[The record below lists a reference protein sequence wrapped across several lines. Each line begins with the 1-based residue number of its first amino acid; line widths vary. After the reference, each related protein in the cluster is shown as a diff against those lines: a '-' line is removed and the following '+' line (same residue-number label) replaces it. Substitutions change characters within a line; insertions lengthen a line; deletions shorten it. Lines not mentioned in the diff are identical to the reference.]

1 MKRTKKELLESIEKK
16 VVKSLLVAKNT
27 LYIEYLDGCKAIR
40 LHDTD
45 IITQKSNGN
54 IVLNSGGFK
63 TPTTKERLNRRSYP
77 ININCPGIYQKN
89 YQWFVGEN
97 SVFYNGITFNENG
110 DQVSPQ
116 KNR

>member
-1 MKRTKKELLESIEKK
+1 MRRTKKEMLESIEKK
-16 VVKSLLVAKNT
+16 VKKTLFVANNT

-40 LHDTD
+40 LHNTD
-45 IITQKSNGN
+45 IITQKPNGN

-63 TPTTKERLNRRSYP
+63 TKTTRERLNRRQYP
-77 ININCPGIYQKN
+77 IVINCPRVYQKN
-89 YQWFVGEN
+89 HQWFVGEN

-110 DQVSPQ
+110 EQVSPQ